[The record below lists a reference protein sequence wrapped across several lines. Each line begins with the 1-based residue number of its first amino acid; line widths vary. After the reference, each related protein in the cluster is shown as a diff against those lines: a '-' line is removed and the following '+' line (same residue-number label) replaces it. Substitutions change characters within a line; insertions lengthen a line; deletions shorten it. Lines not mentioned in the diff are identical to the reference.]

1 MDDHVQEQLIC
12 SLQWPVA
19 SIESQFEMMTLGS
32 GRGLE
37 LDFAWDGVQVE
48 VFVFVNGVQPGGLY
62 RERNHSI

>member
-1 MDDHVQEQLIC
+1 MCALT
-12 SLQWPVA
+12 WPVA

-37 LDFAWDGVQVE
+37 LDFAWDGVE
-48 VFVFVNGVQPGGLY
+48 MEIFVFVNGVQPEGLY